1 MRTLTVVAF
10 AVLLAACASVPAPPQ
25 RADLLF
31 DDARFTPA
39 TERIDAK
46 DVFAL
51 TPEMREYLRTDI
63 ARFVRYKGSQH
74 GLYEALHD
82 TGVLKLEYDAAK
94 TRNASQAFDARA
106 GNCLSLVLM
115 TAAFAKEMGLPVRFQ
130 NVFTDETWSRSG
142 DFYLSIGHVNLTL
155 GRRLA
160 EVSSFSEQ
168 TVTIDFLPTQDIRG
182 ARCWIIDEPT
192 IVAMYMNNR
201 AVESLTAGD
210 VNEAY
215 WWAREAIVQEPKF
228 LSAINTLGVVYQQHG
243 DLPQAQ
249 RALEYALA
257 REPANVRAM
266 SNLASVLYAR
276 QQPIAAREM
285 MRRLAQLEPDPP
297 FGYFKRGL
305 AAMHDG
311 DYRLARDM
319 FAKEVDRAAYYHEF
333 HFWLALAYVGLGEMD
348 KARAH
353 MATAAENS
361 TTRRDHDLYAAKL
374 DRLRAAAP
382 AIIRR

>member
-10 AVLLAACASVPAPPQ
+10 AMLLAACASVPAPPQ

-160 EVSSFSEQ
+160 EFSSFSEQ

-182 ARCWIIDEPT
+182 ARSWIIE
-192 IVAMYMNNR
+192 R
-201 AVESLTAGD
+201 
-210 VNEAY
+210 
-215 WWAREAIVQEPKF
+215 
-228 LSAINTLGVVYQQHG
+228 
-243 DLPQAQ
+243 
-249 RALEYALA
+249 
-257 REPANVRAM
+257 
-266 SNLASVLYAR
+266 
-276 QQPIAAREM
+276 
-285 MRRLAQLEPDPP
+285 
-297 FGYFKRGL
+297 
-305 AAMHDG
+305 
-311 DYRLARDM
+311 
-319 FAKEVDRAAYYHEF
+319 
-333 HFWLALAYVGLGEMD
+333 
-348 KARAH
+348 
-353 MATAAENS
+353 
-361 TTRRDHDLYAAKL
+361 
-374 DRLRAAAP
+374 
-382 AIIRR
+382 

>member
-1 MRTLTVVAF
+1 MRTWIALVLCA
-10 AVLLAACASVPAPPQ
+10 LLAACASAPAPPQ
-25 RADLLF
+25 RAEFLF
-31 DDARFTPA
+31 DDTRFAPP
-39 TERIDAK
+39 TERIDAR
-46 DVFAL
+46 DVFAV
-51 TPEMREYLRTDI
+51 TPQMRDYLHTEI
-63 ARFVRYKGSQH
+63 ARFVRYKGSQY

-94 TRNASQAFDARA
+94 TRNASQAFQARA

-130 NVFTDETWSRSG
+130 NVFTEETWTRSG
-142 DFYLSIGHVNLTL
+142 DYYLAIGHVNLTL

-160 EVSSFSEQ
+160 DVSAFSEQ
-168 TVTIDFLPTQDIRG
+168 IVTIDFLPVQDLRSQ
-182 ARCWIIDEPT
+182 RSWIIDESM

-215 WWAREAIVQEPKF
+215 WWAREAMVQEPRF

-243 DLPQAQ
+243 DLAQAQ
-249 RALEYALA
+249 RALEYVLT

-266 SNLASVLYAR
+266 SNLAAVLYAR
-276 QQPIAAREM
+276 QQPVAAAEV
-285 MRRLAQLEPDPP
+285 MRKLAQLEPDPP

-305 AAMHDG
+305 TAMNAG

-333 HFWLALAYVGLGEMD
+333 HFWLALAYVGLGELD

-353 MATAAENS
+353 MAIAAENS

-382 AIIRR
+382 ALIRR